1 MIESNGG
8 RHGRDR
14 WATPPPNHL
23 GVGPVPPC
31 IHIAGTRDLLGLG
44 WKDPLYDCSGIAC
57 PVLLFSASGMEG
69 VPGLD

>member
-1 MIESNGG
+1 MVGIDG
-8 RHGRDR
+8 RH
-14 WATPPPNHL
+14 HL
-23 GVGPVPPC
+23 PITRESVPYRR